1 MTTDRPGD
9 VLLVAIVEMAD
20 GATETGQRYED
31 FVLELLARHGG
42 SLERRTRTDDGAT
55 EVHLIRFRDRA
66 GYSSFLADPDR
77 RAYRDRMGS
86 AAPSTRVIEVHDV
99 R

>member
-1 MTTDRPGD
+1 MTTDEAGD
-9 VLLVAIVEMAD
+9 VLLVAIVDMAG
-20 GATETGQRYED
+20 GATEAGQRYED

-42 SLERRTRTDDGAT
+42 ALERRTRTDDAAT

-77 RAYRDRMGS
+77 QDYRERIGP
-86 AAPSTRVIEVHDV
+86 AAPTTRVIEVRDV

>member
-1 MTTDRPGD
+1 MTTDQAGD

-20 GATETGQRYED
+20 EATDTGQQYED
-31 FVLELLARHGG
+31 FVLELLPRHGG

-77 RAYRDRMGS
+77 QAYRERIGS
-86 AAPSTRVIEVHDV
+86 AAPATKVIEVRDV
-99 R
+99 